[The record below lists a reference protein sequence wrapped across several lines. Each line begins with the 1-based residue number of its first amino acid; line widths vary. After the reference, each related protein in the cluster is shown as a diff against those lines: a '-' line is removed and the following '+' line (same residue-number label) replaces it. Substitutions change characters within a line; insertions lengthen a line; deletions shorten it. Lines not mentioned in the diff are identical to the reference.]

1 MKIWYGSDL
10 HLEFWLLGM
19 TFEAA
24 VPQWMEYDIFIFAGD
39 TSEWHVG
46 EGMSNLSAELAWKPL
61 WDAGKTVIVIPGN
74 HEYYGGDIDDVDA
87 DMEKFFNELPEGYKG
102 IFLQRG
108 SLHTIPGV
116 ANLIGGTLWTD
127 VYKGNILA
135 GKFIQSRMN
144 DRANIMRGIRRL
156 SYKDMM
162 FEHGLTLLNIADN
175 LKKCDP
181 ALPNIVIS
189 HHAPTFK
196 SIHPDFDYNPLTGM
210 DTRQRY
216 MNAGYASNCDSFIMS
231 HKIDYWI
238 HGHIHHVWD
247 YMLGSTRI
255 LCNPH
260 GYTAVNFEEV
270 NRLFHQHYIEV

>member
-19 TFEAA
+19 TIETAI
-24 VPQWMEYDIFIFAGD
+24 PQWMDYDIFIFAGD

-46 EGMSNLSAELAWKPL
+46 KGMSNLSAELAWKPL

-74 HEYYGGDIDDVDA
+74 HEYYGGDIDEIDA
-87 DMEKFFNELPEGYKG
+87 DMEKFFTELPEGYKG

-116 ANLIGGTLWTD
+116 ANFIGGTLWTD

-156 SYKDMM
+156 SYKDMI
-162 FEHGLTLLNIADN
+162 FENGLTLLNIADS
-175 LKKCDP
+175 LKKGDQS
-181 ALPNIVIS
+181 LPNIVIS

-210 DTRQRY
+210 DRRQRY
-216 MNAGYASNCDSFIMS
+216 MNAGYASNCDEFIKN

-260 GYTAVNFEEV
+260 GYLAVDFEEV
-270 NRLFHQHYIEV
+270 NPLFHQHFIEV